1 MQGQELPLNASSA
14 EKFKYKFLCP
24 PHGKV
29 GVLLTYTIFVLS
41 FWGSCAAMFGDIATP
56 PNGTVFWLII
66 LVILAM
72 FCGWVFSLVR
82 LPPLLGMLIIGKLF
96 ALLATRLCYFLLSNP
111 TELLDYEHVYRY
123 L

>member
-1 MQGQELPLNASSA
+1 MQEHELPHNASRA
-14 EKFKYKFLCP
+14 EKFKYTFLCP

-72 FCGWVFSLVR
+72 VCGWVFSLVR
-82 LPPLLGMLIIGKLF
+82 LPPLLGMLIIGKILS
-96 ALLATRLCYFLLSNP
+96 LLAIMFGYFLLI
-111 TELLDYEHVYRY
+111 TY
-123 L
+123 